1 VSALRGKV
9 VAVTGGARGIG
20 RATARALCDYG
31 AEVAIGDRDVEA
43 AEAAAAEIGGHA
55 CARRLDVAD
64 AESFE
69 AFVEWVDWAVGPV
82 DVLVNNAGIM
92 PIGPF
97 LTETDATAR
106 RALEVNVLG
115 CLTGMRL
122 VLPGMIS
129 RGRGHVVNVAS
140 VAGRSPVPGGLTYA
154 ATKAAVISAT
164 ETARVEH
171 VGTGVQFTCVM
182 PSFTAT
188 DLILGTKGLRFLPTI
203 GPDAVAAAIVGAIVR
218 GRKDAFVPRAVG
230 PMARVTPLLGRRVRD
245 AINRSLG
252 GDRTFLDVDR
262 EARAGYDAR
271 ISSQARGDGR

>member
-9 VAVTGGARGIG
+9 VAVTGGGRGIG
-20 RATARALCDYG
+20 RATARALCDFG
-31 AEVAIGDRDVEA
+31 VEVAIGDHDVEA
-43 AEAAAAEIGGHA
+43 AQDAAAEIGGRV
-55 CARRLDVAD
+55 CARRLDVTD
-64 AESFE
+64 AESF
-69 AFVEWVDWAVGPV
+69 ATFVEWVEGTVGPI

-97 LTETDATAR
+97 LEETDATAR

-115 CLTGMRL
+115 CLTGMRI

-129 RGRGHVVNVAS
+129 RGCGHVVNVAS

-164 ETARVEH
+164 ETARVEY

-188 DLILGTKGLRFLPTI
+188 DLILGTKGLRFLPTVS
-203 GPDAVAAAIVGAIVR
+203 PDAVATAIVRAIVR
-218 GRKDAFVPRAVG
+218 GRKDAFVPGAVG
-230 PMARVTPLLGRRVRD
+230 PMVRVTPLLGRRARD
-245 AINRSLG
+245 AINRWLG
-252 GDRTFLDVDR
+252 SNRTFLDVDR
-262 EARAGYDAR
+262 EARADYDAR
-271 ISSQARGDGR
+271 ISSQTRGD